1 MYKGKVVSVVVP
13 AYNEET
19 QIAKVI
25 NTIPSFIDYIVVIDD
40 CSQDNTLEIIKEISK
55 ANEKV
60 VVIHHEINQ
69 GVGGAIASGY
79 MTYTI

>member
-1 MYKGKVVSVVVP
+1 MYKGKVISVVVP

-60 VVIHHEINQ
+60 VVIHQGIN
-69 GVGGAIASGY
+69 
-79 MTYTI
+79 

>member
-25 NTIPSFIDYIVVIDD
+25 NTIPSFIDYIVV
-40 CSQDNTLEIIKEISK
+40 K
-55 ANEKV
+55 
-60 VVIHHEINQ
+60 
-69 GVGGAIASGY
+69 IAKLK
-79 MTYTI
+79 